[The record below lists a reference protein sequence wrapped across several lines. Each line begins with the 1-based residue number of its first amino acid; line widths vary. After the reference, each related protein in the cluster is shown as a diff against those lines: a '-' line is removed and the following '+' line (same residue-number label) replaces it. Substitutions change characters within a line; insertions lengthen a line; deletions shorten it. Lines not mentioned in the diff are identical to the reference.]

1 MNQTTQTLLETGT
14 QALTNFELGIAE
26 KSFKDAL
33 KQSPSEPKALIAMTR
48 LQLVKSEPKSAMMF
62 AKRAEKQDK
71 TGDALGL
78 LGSCLLQMGEVNKAV
93 SSLQTAHKR
102 FPQHI
107 LIMDNLAKAL
117 FQQGDFAA
125 STSISQKA
133 LAMEKDNADIHF
145 NLGLAATGLHKF
157 DEAIE
162 HYVSALTIR
171 PTFLGAYLQ
180 LTQLATMTG
189 KIDIAIKLL
198 AQGTKV
204 LPDVI
209 ELREELH
216 TLYIAKGQY
225 KHALGEALMMASQY
239 SRPEDFIRIGNTYLL
254 LGDGDAALEAYE
266 AALEA
271 DPNDPAA
278 HMNIAHLYRLGGK
291 RKEAYTHYAFVVE
304 HAPQSYQPYLGIG
317 LLYLELDLNP
327 EKARLVLLQ
336 AAELAPAVFDVLYP
350 LAQACY
356 AIGHIEEAG
365 EVLKDALPLCHD
377 ASQEQ
382 NVLAFLAEI
391 NAQQQN

>member
-198 AQGTKV
+198 AQGTKA

-225 KHALGEALMMASQY
+225 KYALGEALMMASQY
-239 SRPEDFIRIGNTYLL
+239 SRPEDFIRIGN
-254 LGDGDAALEAYE
+254 
-266 AALEA
+266 
-271 DPNDPAA
+271 
-278 HMNIAHLYRLGGK
+278 
-291 RKEAYTHYAFVVE
+291 
-304 HAPQSYQPYLGIG
+304 
-317 LLYLELDLNP
+317 
-327 EKARLVLLQ
+327 
-336 AAELAPAVFDVLYP
+336 
-350 LAQACY
+350 
-356 AIGHIEEAG
+356 
-365 EVLKDALPLCHD
+365 
-377 ASQEQ
+377 
-382 NVLAFLAEI
+382 
-391 NAQQQN
+391 